1 MTTKGE
7 GASPAE
13 LRKAELRR
21 YVQENPS
28 ASLDDVRQ
36 WAYAQWPTMTGGGIR
51 GMIMRMYPNGLTR
64 DMEEEGTAEV
74 VMERVQVRGESTQ
87 PVEKKEAP
95 APKAEEKKQAKA
107 PAEKKEV
114 PAPKAEKKKRELMPP
129 KEPEKWAEVSH
140 TCPRCQRSATGAV
153 GLTELFGWRYAGTR
167 VQSQCRKC
175 RADRS
180 D

>member
-7 GASPAE
+7 GTSPAE

-21 YVQENPS
+21 YVADNPN
-28 ASLDDVRQ
+28 ASMDDVRQ
-36 WAYAQWPTMTGGGIR
+36 WAYAQWPHMTGGGVR

-64 DMEEEGTAEV
+64 DLEEEGTAEV
-74 VMERVQVRGESTQ
+74 VMERVQVRGESEK
-87 PVEKKEAP
+87 PAEKK
-95 APKAEEKKQAKA
+95 AKA
-107 PAEKKEV
+107 PAEKK
-114 PAPKAEKKKRELMPP
+114 AKKKRELLPP
-129 KEPEKWAEVSH
+129 QDPARWTDVTH
-140 TCPRCQRSATGAV
+140 ICPRCQKSATGAA
-153 GLTELFGWRYAGTR
+153 GLTEMFGWRYAGTR